1 MYIEAKVAAA
11 VSWGRRML
19 NNGIG
24 VDAFAGEDGGL
35 SVYIE
40 AKVAVAVSWGRQVR
54 CLSLLDG

>member
-1 MYIEAKVAAA
+1 MAAA